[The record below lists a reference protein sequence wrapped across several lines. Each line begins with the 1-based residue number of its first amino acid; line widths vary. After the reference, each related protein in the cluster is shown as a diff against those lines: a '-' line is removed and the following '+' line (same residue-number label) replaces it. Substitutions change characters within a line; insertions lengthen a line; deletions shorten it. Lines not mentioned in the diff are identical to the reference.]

1 MMDYQKVHQAA
12 RAGQAGAGVGATPMA
27 WGGFIPPGGG
37 SRHRRD
43 RLANW
48 LEETFC
54 EVINDRLFELLR
66 YIFLIV
72 SMIGI
77 FFQQRC
83 PNHGKTLVKSQY
95 VVLFFIPYTCQI
107 SICCAIFYPLHY
119 MGGCIQL
126 IPVRTYSDISGI
138 YRRKACHWTNQ
149 EAPKSTQKTPR
160 NY

>member
-66 YIFLIV
+66 YIFLII

-95 VVLFFIPYTCQI
+95 VVLFFIPYTTW
-107 SICCAIFYPLHY
+107 
-119 MGGCIQL
+119 GG
-126 IPVRTYSDISGI
+126 
-138 YRRKACHWTNQ
+138 AFN
-149 EAPKSTQKTPR
+149 
-160 NY
+160 